1 MSAELRFDDQVVV
14 ITGAGNGLGR
24 AYASEFSKRG
34 ARVVVN
40 DIGHAETSG
49 ADQWQAE
56 LVAGEINESGGEA
69 VANTDSVVY
78 GERII
83 ESALDHFGQVDVLIN
98 NAGILRDRSFHKM
111 DENDWRDIQS
121 VHLDGGYAVTRA
133 AWPHMRAASYGRV
146 LFTSS
151 AAGIYGNFG
160 QANYAAAKMGL
171 VGLGRALAIEGKS
184 RGINVNM
191 IAPVAASQLTA
202 TVMPAAMLE
211 QLSADLVTPL
221 VVCLAHASCEES
233 GELFEVG
240 GGWVTR
246 LRWERSDPVT
256 VPSAREGHS
265 AEALSQ
271 NWSQLSSFTRQDHPR
286 QVNDTFQA
294 ISEHSGIS
302 LGIKPQAG

>member
-24 AYASEFSKRG
+24 AYATEFSKRG
-34 ARVVVN
+34 GRVIVN
-40 DIGHAETSG
+40 DIGRAETNG

-56 LVAGEINESGGEA
+56 LVAEEINAAGGEA
-69 VANTDSVVY
+69 VANTDSVIH

-83 ESALDHFGQVDVLIN
+83 ESALDYFGRVDVLIN
-98 NAGILRDRSFHKM
+98 NAGILRDRSFHKL

-121 VHLDGGYAVTRA
+121 VHLDGAYAITRA
-133 AWPHMRAASYGRV
+133 AWPLMREAQYGRV

-151 AAGIYGNFG
+151 AAGLYGNFG

-171 VGLGRALAIEGKS
+171 IGLGRSLAIEGKS
-184 RGINVNM
+184 RGIKVNM

-202 TVMPAAMLE
+202 TVMPATMLE
-211 QLSADLVTPL
+211 QLGADLVTPL
-221 VVCLAHASCEES
+221 VVCLAHKSCEES
-233 GELFEVG
+233 GEVFEVG

-246 LRWERSDPVT
+246 LRWERSDPVA
-256 VPSAREGHS
+256 VSSARDGFS

-271 NWSQLSSFTRQDHPR
+271 EWPQLNSFTRQDHPR
-286 QVNDTFQA
+286 QVSDTFQA
-294 ISEHSGIS
+294 ISELSGIS
-302 LGIKPQAG
+302 LDIKPQAG